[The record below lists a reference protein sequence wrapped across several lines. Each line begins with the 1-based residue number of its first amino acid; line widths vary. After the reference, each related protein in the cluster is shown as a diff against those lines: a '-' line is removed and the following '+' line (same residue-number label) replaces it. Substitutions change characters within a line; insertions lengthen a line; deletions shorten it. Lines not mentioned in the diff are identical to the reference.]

1 MPYSNSPSLSTYE
14 TKRVS
19 FISNPQQRSGRYP
32 ERDARLVNMMVEE
45 IDSPVG
51 SQKQFFVKSRPGLAP
66 SHLVNSG
73 TARGIFYWDFHGVPY
88 TITVVDAQIYYNG
101 TFLANITTTT
111 GPVGFTLFVAST
123 GVVTLVMVDG
133 TKGYEFSDPTVPP
146 TTITS
151 PDFPTPHLPFPI
163 FMDGYLFLA
172 KPDSQDIYNSNLD
185 DATLW
190 TAGDYISAEM
200 YPDTIKALSKNN
212 NYIYAIGN
220 DSVEY
225 FLDAA
230 NATGSPLQRH
240 ESAVQQFGIAAP
252 YTVVQTEKEVIFIG
266 QTGNGGHTVWT
277 IDGFKEKE
285 IGIPAIKNA
294 FLEEGSDLDNATAF
308 SLRVCGQ
315 KLYVIRLTS
324 RTLVYSFDTKMWHE
338 WASGTTNESTF
349 VGAFA
354 ADGPEG
360 TAYVLNAG
368 GGVVYNMSED
378 YLDDNGV
385 TFMQEITMAKED
397 FDTFNQKTMSRFTII
412 GDEPLDAPD
421 SASKAVSIEWSD
433 DDYRTWKT
441 ARTLRFEND
450 FPCIA
455 QLGRFRRRA
464 FRIRYTAP
472 YFIRWEGIEVD
483 INKGNQ

>member
-19 FISNPQQRSGRYP
+19 FVSNPKQRSGFYP
-32 ERDARLVNMMVEE
+32 DRDARLVNMMVEE
-45 IDSPVG
+45 IDSPSG
-51 SQKQFFVKSRPGLAP
+51 GQKSYTVKSRAGLAV
-66 SHLVNSG
+66 SHTINSG
-73 TARGIFYWDFHGVPY
+73 TARGIFYWDYHGSTY
-88 TITVVDAQIYYNG
+88 TITVVDNQIYYNA
-101 TFLANITTTT
+101 TFLAAITTST

-123 GVVTLVMVDG
+123 GVVTLIMVDG
-133 TKGYEFSDPTVPP
+133 VKGYEFTNPTVPP

-185 DATLW
+185 DAKLW
-190 TAGDYISAEM
+190 TAGDFISAEM

-225 FLDAA
+225 FLDAG
-230 NATGSPLQRH
+230 NASGSPLQRH
-240 ESAVQQFGIAAP
+240 ESAVQQFGVAAP

-285 IGIPAIKNA
+285 IGIPAVKNA
-294 FLEEGSDLDNATAF
+294 FLAEGSNLDNATAY

-315 KLYVIRLTS
+315 KLYVIRLLS

-338 WASGTTNESTF
+338 WASGNTNEVTF

-354 ADGPEG
+354 TDGPEG
-360 TAYVLNAG
+360 TAYVLDTNG
-368 GGVVYNMSED
+368 TYVYVMGEQYTSD
-378 YLDDNGV
+378 HGV
-385 TFMQEITMAKED
+385 TFRQEITTAKLD

-412 GDEPLDAPD
+412 GDDPFGAD
-421 SASKAVSIEWSD
+421 STSARTVYISWSD
-433 DDYRTWKT
+433 DDYNNFSTPRS
-441 ARTLRFEND
+441 LIFEHD

-464 FRIRYTAP
+464 FRIQYESP
-472 YFIRWEGIEVD
+472 FFIRWEGMEVD

>member
-1 MPYSNSPSLSTYE
+1 MPYSNSPSLSTYD

-19 FISNPQQRSGRYP
+19 FITNPQQRSGAYP
-32 ERDARLVNMMVEE
+32 DRDARLVNMMVEE

-51 SQKQFFVKSRPGLAP
+51 GQKTYFVKSRPGLAV
-66 SHLVNSG
+66 SHSVNSG

-88 TITVVDAQIYYNG
+88 TITVVDAQIYYNA
-101 TFLANITTTT
+101 TFLANISTTT
-111 GPVGFTLFVAST
+111 GPVGFTLFVDST
-123 GVVTLVMVDG
+123 GVVTLIMVDG
-133 TKGYEFSDPTVPP
+133 VNGYEFTSPTVPP

-163 FMDGYLFLA
+163 FLDGYLFLA

-240 ESAVQQFGIAAP
+240 ESAVQQFGTAAP
-252 YTVVQTEKEVIFIG
+252 YSVVQTEREVIFIG

-285 IGIPAIKNA
+285 IGIPAVKNA
-294 FLEEGSDLDNATAF
+294 FLVEGSDLASATAY
-308 SLRVCGQ
+308 SLRVSGQ
-315 KLYVIRLTS
+315 KLYVIRLLS

-338 WASGTTNESTF
+338 WASGNTNEVTF
-349 VGAFA
+349 VGAYA
-354 ADGPEG
+354 TDGPNG
-360 TAYVLNAG
+360 TAYVLDTNG
-368 GGVVYNMSED
+368 TLVYVMGEQ
-378 YLDDNGV
+378 YLDDHGV
-385 TFMQEITMAKED
+385 VFRQEITTAKQD

-412 GDEPLDAPD
+412 GDDPFGA
-421 SASKAVSIEWSD
+421 ASTAERTVYISWSD
-433 DDYRTWKT
+433 DDYNNWSTR
-441 ARTLRFEND
+441 RPLVFEND

-464 FRIRYTAP
+464 FKIQYESPRL
-472 YFIRWEGIEVD
+472 IRWMGMEVD